1 MGHKALAEERL
12 EPDQNGIK
20 FGPFWLV
27 PGVSKLNACTFFVCS
42 FTFVSLVT
50 FLNFVQPF
58 ILEEVLHVP
67 VDQQGKVTGYLNFLH
82 EGTALIIM
90 GIVGAISDRSGRRM
104 LIITGF
110 LIWMVGFILFPTAT
124 SLPQLYLYRLVFA
137 VGVAT
142 ASVMVIATMQDFPQE
157 VSRGKWGGIN
167 SFVTSFAI
175 LFVLLGLAPLPG
187 VFSNMGY
194 TPAEAGRFTYWV
206 GAAIAIAAAI
216 MFRIGFFAGR
226 IAGTPPAGSAFDG
239 FIAGLKAA
247 KESPRLALSYASAF
261 AARGDLVVVGAFY
274 SLWFVRA
281 GAEQGIGAG
290 EALAKGGMSMGALLI
305 ANVVWA
311 PVFGIIVDRI
321 NRVVAMCIA
330 MTLATIGYY
339 TIGNVSDPYDMP
351 VMMTATFIL
360 GIGEIS
366 AIVAGNA
373 LLGQEAPVKIRGAT
387 VGVFGLFGTCGILF
401 ATLVGGWVFDAFG
414 PGAPFTMMA
423 GVNSIIVALAAWV
436 IVSGSARPVSASA

>member
-1 MGHKALAEERL
+1 MAVGSI
-12 EPDQNGIK
+12 EPNKNGIK
-20 FGPFWLV
+20 FGPYWLV
-27 PGVSKLNACTFFVCS
+27 PGVSRLNACTFFVCS
-42 FTFVSLVT
+42 FTFVTLVT

-58 ILEEVLHVP
+58 ILENILHVP
-67 VDQQGKVTGYLNFLH
+67 ADQQGKVTGYLSFLH

-90 GIVGAISDRSGRRM
+90 AMVGAISDRSGRRM
-104 LIITGF
+104 LLITGF
-110 LIWMVGFILFPTAT
+110 LIWAVGFILFPTAS
-124 SLPQLYLYRLVFA
+124 SLTQLYLYRLVFA

-157 VSRGKWGGIN
+157 VSRGKWGGTN
-167 SFVTSFAI
+167 SFLTSFAI

-187 VFSNMGY
+187 VFSKMGY
-194 TPAEAGRFTYWV
+194 TPEEAARYTYWM
-206 GAAIAIAAAI
+206 GAVIALAAAV

-226 IAGTPPAGSAFDG
+226 IAGSPPAGSPFDG
-239 FIAGLKAA
+239 FMSGFRAA
-247 KESPRLALSYASAF
+247 KESPRLVLSYASAF
-261 AARGDLVVVGAFY
+261 AARGDMLVIGAFY

-290 EALAKGGMSMGALLI
+290 EALAKGGISLGALLI
-305 ANVVWA
+305 ANVLWA
-311 PVFGIIVDRI
+311 PIFGIIIDRI
-321 NRVVAMCIA
+321 NRVVAMFIA
-330 MTLATIGYY
+330 MILATIGYY

-373 LLGQEAPVKIRGAT
+373 LLGQESPAKIRGAV
-387 VGVFGLFGTCGILF
+387 VGVFGLVGTAGILF
-401 ATLVGGWVFDAFG
+401 ATIAGGWVFDAYG

-423 GVNSIIVALAAWV
+423 FVNVIIVVLAAW
-436 IVSGSARPVSASA
+436 IIITGRSAMVARD